1 MYIYIY
7 IYLYIKTWLHI
18 YIYVYMYIYIHICRF
33 FVTQDRYHENAA
45 QIAIIGRDSL
55 LRESSSRFCREFL
68 DVESPTTSTTPTTKI
83 ILNDKVSQKQQL
95 VKTEHIKYIYIYN
108 PLPPESGVT

>member
-1 MYIYIY
+1 MSICIYIY
-7 IYLYIKTWLHI
+7 TY
-18 YIYVYMYIYIHICRF
+18 ICRF

-55 LRESSSRFCREFL
+55 LCESSSRFCREFL

-95 VKTEHIKYIYIYN
+95 VKTEHIKYIYIYTTRC
-108 PLPPESGVT
+108 PQSRG

>member
-1 MYIYIY
+1 MYIYTY
-7 IYLYIKTWLHI
+7 
-18 YIYVYMYIYIHICRF
+18 ICRF

-95 VKTEHIKYIYIYN
+95 VKTEHIKYIYIYIQPAAPRVGGDLTLQ
-108 PLPPESGVT
+108 PLTPELG